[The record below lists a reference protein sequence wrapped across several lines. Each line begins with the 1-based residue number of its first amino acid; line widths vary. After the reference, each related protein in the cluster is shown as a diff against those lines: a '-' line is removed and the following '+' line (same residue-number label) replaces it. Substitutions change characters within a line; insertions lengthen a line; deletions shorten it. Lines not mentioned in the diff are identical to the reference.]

1 MRLRACLWLALSSFL
16 SCSLWG
22 ETRPRYGGTLNVDLS
37 TAFNSLDAEATPL
50 VIWHLTGE
58 TLARMDASGVPQPL
72 LASGWQREADGRRW
86 RVSLRADVRFHDGE
100 LLNAGN
106 VAPILLA
113 ALKKTHGDVVITAGG
128 STMVVQSESG
138 LPSLPAELTDPR
150 TAIVRTNET
159 NSLIGTGPFRVASWE
174 AGRRL
179 SLAAFGDYWG
189 GRPFLDSLVVNLGS
203 VRATGDVFDIPLAS
217 PRRIVPETARIWQSA
232 PRELLAIV
240 SQGAR
245 PELVQALALAIDRG
259 PIVNVLA
266 QRKGTPAYALLP
278 GWVTGYE
285 FLFESAPNA
294 VRARE
299 LVSSLRPV
307 AVTLSYSPNDSFA
320 HAVADRIAL
329 NARDVGLA
337 LQISPSSKG
346 ALRLVRCS
354 LATADAAAALT
365 TAAQCLGLEDRPAV
379 LDNSKPETLYQ
390 AERALLESNRL
401 IPLAHLESVYGLAP
415 RVHYRDPGTAN
426 PITLHFDDLWVD
438 P

>member
-1 MRLRACLWLALSSFL
+1 
-16 SCSLWG
+16 
-22 ETRPRYGGTLNVDLS
+22 LNVDLS
-37 TAFNSLDAEATPL
+37 AAFNSLDAEATPS
-50 VIWHLTGE
+50 VIWRLIGE
-58 TLARMDASGVPQPL
+58 GLARMDASGVPQPL
-72 LASGWQREADGRRW
+72 LATGWQREADGRRW
-86 RVSLRADVRFHDGE
+86 RVSLRTDVRFHDGE

-113 ALKKTHGDVVITAGG
+113 ALKKTHGDISITAGG

-138 LPSLPAELTDPR
+138 LPNLPAELVDPR
-150 TAIVRTNET
+150 SAIVRTNET

-174 AGRRL
+174 SGRRL

-203 VRATGDVFDIPLAS
+203 FRATGDVFDIPFAS

-232 PRELLAIV
+232 PRELLAII

-259 PIVNVLA
+259 PIVGVLA

-278 GWVTGYE
+278 AWLTGYE

-294 VRARE
+294 ARARE
-299 LVSSLRPV
+299 LVSSLRLA

-329 NARDVGLA
+329 NAREVGLA
-337 LQISPSSKG
+337 LQISPNSNG
-346 ALRLVRCS
+346 GLRLVRCS
-354 LATADAAAALT
+354 LETTDAAAALT
-365 TAAQCLGLEDRPAV
+365 TASQCLGLEDRPAG
-379 LDNSKPETLYQ
+379 LDNLKPETLYQ

-401 IPLAHLESVYGLAP
+401 IPLAHLDSAYGLAP
-415 RVHYRDPGTAN
+415 RVHYRDPGIAN